1 MDNAYCKKNDIV
13 YDIATF
19 SNLEMVKID
28 SLRHSIY
35 CNECKAQGYYRK
47 KSINGI
53 PACFGAYHEDDC
65 SYKSKESSPRYDA
78 VTIEEVNTIQTNQS
92 TIDVNFNTYT
102 KGQLESKPST
112 PSGKPVSS
120 SGTTSRHTKAPTQTR
135 NASRG
140 LRSLLRMLMKTDTF
154 AKSEILINAFGKNP
168 YKAKNFFVNFNE
180 ITKEHVNKWRG
191 YWGVISKSD
200 SEISWLNTSN
210 ENDVSI
216 PVTNLTEYIKNT
228 FKIDSCDDL
237 QGAMILVFGK
247 LLVSKSD
254 NEKWYIKI
262 TYDNPSH
269 IFIKLAK

>member
-1 MDNAYCKKNDIV
+1 
-13 YDIATF
+13 
-19 SNLEMVKID
+19 
-28 SLRHSIY
+28 
-35 CNECKAQGYYRK
+35 
-47 KSINGI
+47 
-53 PACFGAYHEDDC
+53 
-65 SYKSKESSPRYDA
+65 
-78 VTIEEVNTIQTNQS
+78 
-92 TIDVNFNTYT
+92 
-102 KGQLESKPST
+102 
-112 PSGKPVSS
+112 
-120 SGTTSRHTKAPTQTR
+120 
-135 NASRG
+135 
-140 LRSLLRMLMKTDTF
+140 MKTDTF